1 MTPIRLAAIEATAYR
16 VPIET
21 PVRTSFGI
29 MRDRPAVLVRAV
41 DDDGAEGWGEVWCNF
56 PSVGAEHRARL
67 VAEVVAPQVELKLA
81 RPVAQ
86 VGKDRLA
93 LMPPADDPPD
103 DGDRLRVVT
112 TRR

>member
-1 MTPIRLAAIEATAYR
+1 MTPIRLAAVEATAFR

-41 DDDGAEGWGEVWCNF
+41 DEDGAEGWGEVWFNF

-67 VAEVVAPQVELKLA
+67 VAEVVAPQFLGRGFSGPEEAFRAASRGLEVLA
-81 RPVAQ
+81 IQTGEAGPLAQ
-86 VGKDRLA
+86 A
-93 LMPPADDPPD
+93 
-103 DGDRLRVVT
+103 
-112 TRR
+112 